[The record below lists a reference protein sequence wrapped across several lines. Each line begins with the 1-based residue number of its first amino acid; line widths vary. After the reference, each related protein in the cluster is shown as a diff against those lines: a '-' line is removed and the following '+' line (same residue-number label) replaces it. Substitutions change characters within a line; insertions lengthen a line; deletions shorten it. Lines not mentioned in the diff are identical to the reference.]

1 MLFSLCGLVL
11 AVTPMLPAVAQQ
23 RGADVLIEGEHV
35 LRWSGEFT
43 AGATAVV
50 APPDPLMCG
59 TTPACDD
66 ITIDLAAPP
75 DNWVGRPGGLLVA
88 IDWPALDAGYD
99 LDLYVYRAGVRF
111 PVASSTSTVFSRYEA
126 AWVENPPAD
135 RYHVIVTAKSVV
147 GQPVLPG
154 ALSTLPYH
162 GAARLERGVTVDR
175 AEANLGQE
183 FNRRFVAFD
192 KTVPDGTPLLP
203 DLVPT
208 TPAEFHLES
217 GWGAQYYLYGDRGLR
232 HQPSCYPQETIGA
245 TADAPR
251 PAVGPLR
258 CLRWDQGE
266 SNVGDGPLELHNY
279 PYESDGYDMWQR
291 IYAADGSVTQ
301 RPVGD
306 AWFSPQHGHL
316 HYLGF
321 TVATLQTIPEDG
333 AAAREVARGP
343 NKGICLVDVAVVRLG
358 DDRTSPLSY
367 GAPGTCDAASHTDP
381 RDPTYPGSPYFAM
394 GISVGAADVY
404 PWYISDQ
411 YLDVTGVADGRYLLR
426 VEIDA
431 DHKLLE
437 KTHTNNVAFSCVEL
451 RSRSVT
457 PC

>member
-1 MLFSLCGLVL
+1 VFALCGLL
-11 AVTPMLPAVAQQ
+11 AAVTPLVPAVAGQ
-23 RGADVLIEGEHV
+23 RQAAVLIEGDSV
-35 LRWSGEFT
+35 MRWSGEFT
-43 AGATAVV
+43 AAATAVV
-50 APPDPLMCG
+50 APPDPLLCG

-66 ITIDLAAPP
+66 ITVDVAAPP

-99 LDLYVYRAGVRF
+99 LDLYVYRAGGRF
-111 PVASSTSTVFSRYEA
+111 PVASSTSTAFSRHEA
-126 AWVENPPAD
+126 AWVANPPAD

-154 ALSTLPYH
+154 ALSTLSYR
-162 GAARLERGVTVDR
+162 GAARIERGLTVDR
-175 AEANLGQE
+175 TETNLGE
-183 FNRRFVAFD
+183 AFTRRFVAFD
-192 KTVPDGTPLLP
+192 RTVPDGTPLLP
-203 DLVPT
+203 DVIPT
-208 TPAEFHLES
+208 TPAGFHLES
-217 GWGAQYYLYGDRGLR
+217 GWGAQYYFYGDRGVR
-232 HQPSCYPQETIGA
+232 HQPSCYPQETVGA

-266 SNVGDGPLELHNY
+266 ANAGDGPLELHNY

-291 IYAADGSVTQ
+291 VYASDGSVTQ

-306 AWFSPQHGHL
+306 AWFSAQHGHL

-321 TVATLQTIPEDG
+321 TVATLHTIREDG
-333 AAAREVARGP
+333 TPGVEVARSP
-343 NKGICLVDVAVVRLG
+343 DKGICLADVAVVHLG

-367 GAPGTCDAASHTDP
+367 GVPGTCDAAGHSDP

-404 PWYISDQ
+404 PWYIADQ
-411 YLDVTGVADGRYLLR
+411 YLDVTRVPDGRYLLR

-437 KTHTNNVAFSCVEL
+437 KTHTNNVAVACVEL
-451 RSRSVT
+451 RSQQAN